1 MMVDPKEEPIYR
13 EAGRMVNR
21 RLVAYSTRYRGANL
35 LPEDLLA
42 MSALDLAA
50 TLQRQEVADATG
62 DPTAEFS
69 EMIADL
75 QEFLAQ

>member
-1 MMVDPKEEPIYR
+1 MTVDSKEEPIFR

-21 RLVAYSTRYRGANL
+21 RLVAYSTKYRGANL

-42 MSALDLAA
+42 MSALDLAT
-50 TLQRQEVADATG
+50 TLQRQELAASTG
-62 DPTAEFS
+62 DSTAEFS

-75 QEFLAQ
+75 RQFLGQ